1 MAKEDKSNLNDSL
14 KKLEKIS
21 NWFDEQE
28 EIDLEKG
35 LEKVKEGAKIIKES
49 RKKLKNIE
57 NDFEEI
63 KAEMEK

>member
-1 MAKEDKSNLNDSL
+1 MVKENKSNLNDSL

-49 RKKLKNIE
+49 REKLKNIE

>member
-1 MAKEDKSNLNDSL
+1 MTKEIKNSLNDTL

-21 NWFDEQE
+21 AWFDEQE

-35 LEKVKEGAKIIKES
+35 LEKVREGAVLIRES

-57 NDFEEI
+57 NEFEEI
-63 KAEMEK
+63 KTEMEK